1 MTGFSN
7 DGFDPTAL
15 AEQALLQLFTA
26 PGSSRNPY
34 PLYAQLR
41 NNAPVHRAGFL
52 PVWVLSGYAECDQAF
67 RSGAFGKRDEL
78 TRGFGHDLADDQT
91 YAFMSKD
98 SIVRQNP
105 PDHTRLKGLISREFT
120 ARRVQE
126 MRARIE
132 ALTLHLLDS
141 IDDHSDFDLMADLA
155 FSLPVRVLG
164 ELLGVPEA
172 EQAQFRALTV
182 SITKLID
189 PSSTPDE
196 VARGK
201 ADCLVMERY
210 FLDLI
215 ESRRR
220 RPTEDLTTALIH
232 VRDGEE
238 RITEDELL
246 ATVMV
251 LFFGGVETTTSV
263 LGSTV
268 LTLLEHPDQLAALRL
283 DRDKI
288 PFAVDECLRYQSPT
302 QATARTVLQPTA
314 VNGIPLAEGDVVL
327 TLLGAAN
334 RDPRRYAEPDRFD
347 ITRHDGHLAFAAGL
361 HYCIGA
367 ALAKLEVEVALEAI
381 LHRFTDLHLL
391 DDEPRWRPNV
401 TMRGLETLRL
411 AGQRTAPVR
420 VAG

>member
-1 MTGFSN
+1 MTVTDTSI
-7 DGFDPTAL
+7 L
-15 AEQALLQLFTA
+15 AEQALQQLFA
-26 PGSSRNPY
+26 DPASAKNPY

-41 NNAPVHRAGFL
+41 ESAPVHRAGFL
-52 PVWVLSGYAECDQAF
+52 PVWVMSGYEECDRAF
-67 RSGAFGKRDEL
+67 RHVAFGKRDEL

-120 ARRVQE
+120 ARRVSQ
-126 MRARIE
+126 MRTRIE
-132 ALTLHLLDS
+132 ELARELLTG
-141 IDDHSDFDLMADLA
+141 IDDHRDFDLMADLA

-172 EQAQFRALTV
+172 EQTQFRALTV

-215 ESRRR
+215 AARRR
-220 RPTEDLTTALIH
+220 RPTDDLTTALIH

-263 LGSTV
+263 LGSAV
-268 LTLLEHPDQLAALRL
+268 LTLLEHPDQLAVLRS
-283 DRDKI
+283 DRSQI

-302 QATARTVLQPTA
+302 QATARTVLEATT
-314 VNGIPLAEGDVVL
+314 VNGIALAEGDVVL
-327 TLLGAAN
+327 TMLGAAN
-334 RDPRRYAEPDRFD
+334 RDPRRYDEPERFD
-347 ITRHDGHLAFAAGL
+347 ITRRGAHLAFAAGL

-381 LHRFTDLHLL
+381 LDRYTDLHLL
-391 DDEPRWRPNV
+391 DDEPHWRPNV

-411 AGQRTAPVR
+411 AGEQAAR
-420 VAG
+420 